1 MVSATFI
8 FSLDVNPLILYVRS
22 MTLGERLAAARKASN
37 LSQKAL
43 GELVGLEQQSINAI
57 ESGVT
62 SQPRKLNALAEALQ
76 VSPLW
81 LQFGVTT
88 AAEPSTAYIIG
99 DSKYAFIPTFREG
112 AGMDMPVRNEH
123 AEISGS
129 HAYRRD
135 WLAQKKLDPAACVVV
150 EASGDAMQP
159 TIFHGDILLV
169 NTLEQRITSG
179 QVYAFNTPDG
189 VQVKRLFKGLDGR
202 IRVVSDNSDKISHPD
217 DHLAPGMESE
227 IIGRVAH
234 RSGSV

>member
-88 AAEPSTAYIIG
+88 AAEPSSAYIIG
-99 DSKYAFIPTFREG
+99 DSKYAFIPFYKGE
-112 AGMDMPVRNEH
+112 GMDGAAWNQH
-123 AEISGS
+123 AEVAGGQ
-129 HAYRRD
+129 AYRRD
-135 WLAQKKLDPAACVVV
+135 WLEQKKLDPLACVVV
-150 EASGDAMQP
+150 EAIGDSMQP
-159 TIFHGDILLV
+159 TIFHGDILLI

-202 IRVVSDNSDKISHPD
+202 VRVVSDNSDKISHPD

-227 IIGRVAH
+227 IIGRVVH

>member
-88 AAEPSTAYIIG
+88 AAEPYNAYIIG

-112 AGMDMPVRNEH
+112 AGMDTVVQNEH
-123 AEISGS
+123 AEIAGS

-135 WLAQKKLDPAACVVV
+135 WLAQKKLDPAACMVV
-150 EASGDAMQP
+150 ETSGDAMQP

-227 IIGRVAH
+227 IIGRVVH